1 MPLSATYVTWLL
13 GQSVAV
19 VILAAWVYSIHRLLR
34 KSLQANLDLQTRNE
48 KLSASLVEQLL
59 SSSRERE
66 ELQGSYLQTVLDAFE
81 KASQSRRAG

>member
-66 ELQGSYLQTVLDAFE
+66 ALQGSYLQTVLDAFE
-81 KASQSRRAG
+81 TASQSRRAG